1 MDATDRKEPFA
12 RDSLCENPASE
23 MPLRDN
29 WVEQPLPRSFTY
41 KRCSFFYQLWGNPE
55 LPPVVLLHGFMQSS
69 TSWDSIAR
77 SLASRFCVY
86 ALDFIGHGL
95 TEKSK
100 KPARYTYED
109 MAASVDYFLRKV
121 VCAHEKRGREKHAHT
136 RQALANCAQEKHAH
150 TNHTHINRPRA
161 NDSNAKRTHV
171 IGYSMGGRIALRLL
185 QTSGDVLASVV
196 LESCNLGCATQAERT
211 EAAQRNQG
219 WVDRIQHDGMEA
231 FVDYW
236 ETLPMFATQK
246 ELGWDKLLHV
256 SRAANNPT
264 SMVLCLQGSGKQAMP
279 LTEVTL
285 EAVRT
290 QRQNGLPMLYIY
302 GDKDAKSAAVAA
314 TLEAEGVLVSA
325 IPAGHNVHLE
335 APMLYLKEVVHF
347 LANTE
352 AGASGAEA

>member
-1 MDATDRKEPFA
+1 MGATD
-12 RDSLCENPASE
+12 
-23 MPLRDN
+23 N
-29 WVEQPLPRSFTY
+29 WAEQPLPRSFTY
-41 KRCSFFYQLWGNPE
+41 KRCNFFYQLWGNPE

-69 TSWDSIAR
+69 TSWNSIAS
-77 SLASRFCVY
+77 SLTNHFCVY

-121 VCAHEKRGREKHAHT
+121 VCVQEKYGRENRAHTQRAHEKCAHAK
-136 RQALANCAQEKHAH
+136 QAL
-150 TNHTHINRPRA
+150 TNHTHEDHAQTKRA
-161 NDSNAKRTHV
+161 HV

-185 QTSGDVLASVV
+185 QTSSDLLVSVV
-196 LESCNLGCATQAERT
+196 LESCNLGCATEIERK

-219 WVDRIQHDGMEA
+219 WVDRIQRDGMEA

-285 EAVRT
+285 EAVRA
-290 QRQNGLPMLYIY
+290 QRQTGLPMLYIY

-314 TLEAEGVLVSA
+314 TLESEGVLVSA

-347 LANTE
+347 LANAE
-352 AGASGAEA
+352 AGETGIEA

>member
-1 MDATDRKEPFA
+1 MGATDRKAPFA

-29 WVEQPLPRSFTY
+29 WAEQPLPCSFTY

-77 SLASRFCVY
+77 SLTNRFCVY
-86 ALDFIGHGL
+86 VLDFIGHGL

-121 VCAHEKRGREKHAHT
+121 VCAQEKRGREKRVHT
-136 RQALANCAQEKHAH
+136 RRDLTNRSQTKH
-150 TNHTHINRPRA
+150 TQTKRA
-161 NDSNAKRTHV
+161 HV

-185 QTSGDVLASVV
+185 QTSSDVLASVV

-231 FVDYW
+231 FVNYW

-246 ELGWDKLLHV
+246 GLGWDKLLHV
-256 SRAANNPT
+256 SRAANDPT

-290 QRQNGLPMLYIY
+290 QRQMGLPMLYIY

>member
-1 MDATDRKEPFA
+1 MDATDRKAPFA
-12 RDSLCENPASE
+12 QDSQRENPASE

-29 WVEQPLPRSFTY
+29 WVEHPLPRSFTY

-69 TSWDSIAR
+69 TSWDGIAR
-77 SLASRFCVY
+77 SLTNRFCVY
-86 ALDFIGHGL
+86 ALDFMGHGL

-121 VCAHEKRGREKHAHT
+121 VCAHEKHAHT
-136 RQALANCAQEKHAH
+136 RQAL
-150 TNHTHINRPRA
+150 TSRPRTK
-161 NDSNAKRTHV
+161 SPNAKRAHV

-185 QTSGDVLASVV
+185 QTSSDVLASVV
-196 LESCNLGCATQAERT
+196 LESCNLGCATETERT

-231 FVDYW
+231 FVNYW

-314 TLEAEGVLVSA
+314 TLEAEGVLVSV

-352 AGASGAEA
+352 AETSGIETSVTRKGSAK

>member
-1 MDATDRKEPFA
+1 MDATDRKAQSAQGAQFA
-12 RDSLCENPASE
+12 QNPLPE
-23 MPLRDN
+23 KPLHDN
-29 WVEQPLPRSFTY
+29 WAEQPLPRSFTY

-69 TSWDSIAR
+69 TSWNSIAS
-77 SLASRFCVY
+77 SLTNRFCVY

-121 VCAHEKRGREKHAHT
+121 VCAQEKRGCEKRVHT
-136 RQALANCAQEKHAH
+136 RRALANRTHAKH
-150 TNHTHINRPRA
+150 TQTKRA
-161 NDSNAKRTHV
+161 HV

-185 QTSGDVLASVV
+185 QTSSDVLASVV

-219 WVDRIQHDGMEA
+219 WVDRIQHDGMES
-231 FVDYW
+231 FVNYW

-256 SRAANNPT
+256 SRAANNPI

-285 EAVRT
+285 EAVRA
-290 QRQNGLPMLYIY
+290 QRQTGLPMLYIY

-314 TLEAEGVLVSA
+314 TLEAEGVLASA

-352 AGASGAEA
+352 VGASSIEA

>member
-1 MDATDRKEPFA
+1 MDATDRKAPFA

-29 WVEQPLPRSFTY
+29 WAEQPLPCSFTY

-77 SLASRFCVY
+77 SLTNRFCVY
-86 ALDFIGHGL
+86 VLDFIGHGL

-100 KPARYTYED
+100 KAARYTYED

-121 VCAHEKRGREKHAHT
+121 VCAQEKRGREKRVHT
-136 RQALANCAQEKHAH
+136 RRDLTNRSQTKH
-150 TNHTHINRPRA
+150 TQIKRA
-161 NDSNAKRTHV
+161 HV

-185 QTSGDVLASVV
+185 QTSSDLLASVV

-211 EAAQRNQG
+211 EAAQRNQD

-231 FVDYW
+231 FVNYW

-256 SRAANNPT
+256 SRAANDPT

-285 EAVRT
+285 EAVRA
-290 QRQNGLPMLYIY
+290 QRKKGLSMLYIY

-314 TLEAEGVLVSA
+314 TLESEGVLVSA

>member
-1 MDATDRKEPFA
+1 MDATDRKAPFA
-12 RDSLCENPASE
+12 RDSLYENPASE
-23 MPLRDN
+23 MPLHDN
-29 WVEQPLPRSFTY
+29 WAEQPLPRSFIY
-41 KRCSFFYQLWGNPE
+41 KRCNFFYQLWGNSE
-55 LPPVVLLHGFMQSS
+55 LSPVVLLHGFMQSS
-69 TSWDSIAR
+69 TSWNSIAS
-77 SLASRFCVY
+77 SLTSRFCVY

-121 VCAHEKRGREKHAHT
+121 VCAHEKRAREKGVHT
-136 RQALANCAQEKHAH
+136 RQALANH
-150 TNHTHINRPRA
+150 TYENHTHENYAQTKRA
-161 NDSNAKRTHV
+161 HV

-185 QTSGDVLASVV
+185 QTSSDLLASVV
-196 LESCNLGCATQAERT
+196 LESCNLGCATEIERI

-219 WVDRIQHDGMEA
+219 WVDRIQHDGMES

-285 EAVRT
+285 EAVRA
-290 QRQNGLPMLYIY
+290 QRQIGLPMLYIY

-314 TLEAEGVLVSA
+314 TLESEGVLVSA

-352 AGASGAEA
+352 ADATGIEA

>member
-1 MDATDRKEPFA
+1 MDATDRKAPFA

-29 WVEQPLPRSFTY
+29 WAEQPLPRSFAY

-77 SLASRFCVY
+77 SLTNRFCVY
-86 ALDFIGHGL
+86 VLDFIGHGL

-121 VCAHEKRGREKHAHT
+121 VCAQEKRGREKRVHT
-136 RQALANCAQEKHAH
+136 RRDLTNRSQTKH
-150 TNHTHINRPRA
+150 TQIKRA
-161 NDSNAKRTHV
+161 HV

-185 QTSGDVLASVV
+185 QTSSDLLASVV

-219 WVDRIQHDGMEA
+219 WVDRIQHDGMES

-256 SRAANNPT
+256 SRAANDPT

-290 QRQNGLPMLYIY
+290 QRQMGLPMLYIY
-302 GDKDAKSAAVAA
+302 GGKDAKSAAVAA
-314 TLEAEGVLVSA
+314 TLEAEGVLVSV
-325 IPAGHNVHLE
+325 ISAGHNVHLE

>member
-1 MDATDRKEPFA
+1 MDATDRKAPFA
-12 RDSLCENPASE
+12 QDSQRENPASE

-77 SLASRFCVY
+77 SLANRFCVY
-86 ALDFIGHGL
+86 ALDFMGHGL

-121 VCAHEKRGREKHAHT
+121 VCAHEKHAHT
-136 RQALANCAQEKHAH
+136 RQAH
-150 TNHTHINRPRA
+150 TSRPRTKCP
-161 NDSNAKRTHV
+161 NAKRAHV

-185 QTSGDVLASVV
+185 QTSSDVLASVV
-196 LESCNLGCATQAERT
+196 LESCNLGCATETERT

-231 FVDYW
+231 FVNYW

-256 SRAANNPT
+256 SRAANDPT

-279 LTEVTL
+279 LAEVTL

-302 GDKDAKSAAVAA
+302 GDKDAKSAVVAA
-314 TLEAEGVLVSA
+314 TLEAEGVLVSV

-335 APMLYLKEVVHF
+335 APMLYLKEVIHF

-352 AGASGAEA
+352 AEMSGIETSVTRKGSAK

>member
-1 MDATDRKEPFA
+1 MDATDRKAPFA

-29 WVEQPLPRSFTY
+29 WAEQPLPCSFTY

-77 SLASRFCVY
+77 SLTNRFCVY
-86 ALDFIGHGL
+86 VLDFIGHGL

-121 VCAHEKRGREKHAHT
+121 VCAQEKRGREKRVHT
-136 RQALANCAQEKHAH
+136 RRDLTNRSQTKH
-150 TNHTHINRPRA
+150 TQIKRA
-161 NDSNAKRTHV
+161 HV

-185 QTSGDVLASVV
+185 QTSSDLLASVV
-196 LESCNLGCATQAERT
+196 LESCNLGCATEIERI

-231 FVDYW
+231 FVNYW

-256 SRAANNPT
+256 SRAANDPT

-290 QRQNGLPMLYIY
+290 QRQMGLPMLYIY

-352 AGASGAEA
+352 AGASGIEA

>member
-1 MDATDRKEPFA
+1 MDATDRKAPFA
-12 RDSLCENPASE
+12 QDSQRENPASE

-77 SLASRFCVY
+77 SLANRFCVY
-86 ALDFIGHGL
+86 ALDFMGHGL

-121 VCAHEKRGREKHAHT
+121 VCAQEKRGREKGVHT
-136 RQALANCAQEKHAH
+136 RQAL
-150 TNHTHINRPRA
+150 TNHSQTKHTQTKRA
-161 NDSNAKRTHV
+161 HV

-185 QTSGDVLASVV
+185 QTSSDVLAAVV
-196 LESCNLGCATQAERT
+196 LESCNLGCATETERT

-231 FVDYW
+231 FVNYW

-279 LTEVTL
+279 LAEVTL

>member
-1 MDATDRKEPFA
+1 MDATDRKAPFA

-29 WVEQPLPRSFTY
+29 WAEQPLPCSFTY

-77 SLASRFCVY
+77 SLTNRFCVY
-86 ALDFIGHGL
+86 VLDFIGHGL

-121 VCAHEKRGREKHAHT
+121 VCAQEKRGREKRVHT
-136 RQALANCAQEKHAH
+136 RRDLTNRSQTKH
-150 TNHTHINRPRA
+150 TQIKRA
-161 NDSNAKRTHV
+161 HV

-185 QTSGDVLASVV
+185 QTSSDLLASVV

-219 WVDRIQHDGMEA
+219 WVDRIQHDGMES

-285 EAVRT
+285 EAVRA
-290 QRQNGLPMLYIY
+290 QRQIGLPMLYIY

>member
-1 MDATDRKEPFA
+1 MGATDRKAPFA

-23 MPLRDN
+23 MPLRNN
-29 WVEQPLPRSFTY
+29 WAEQPLPRSFIY
-41 KRCSFFYQLWGNPE
+41 KRCNFFYQLWGNPE

-69 TSWDSIAR
+69 PSWDSIAR
-77 SLASRFCVY
+77 SLTNRFCVY
-86 ALDFIGHGL
+86 VLDFIGHGL

-121 VCAHEKRGREKHAHT
+121 VCAQEKRGREKRVHT
-136 RQALANCAQEKHAH
+136 RRDLTNRSQTKH
-150 TNHTHINRPRA
+150 TQIKRA
-161 NDSNAKRTHV
+161 HV

-185 QTSGDVLASVV
+185 QTSSDLLASVV

-219 WVDRIQHDGMEA
+219 WVDRIQHDGMES

-246 ELGWDKLLHV
+246 ELGWDKLLHA

-290 QRQNGLPMLYIY
+290 QRQMGLPMLYIY
-302 GDKDAKSAAVAA
+302 GDKDAKSVAVAA

>member
-1 MDATDRKEPFA
+1 MDATDRKAPFA
-12 RDSLCENPASE
+12 QDSQRENPASE
-23 MPLRDN
+23 MPLRNN
-29 WVEQPLPRSFTY
+29 WAEQPLPRSFTY
-41 KRCSFFYQLWGNPE
+41 KRCNFFYQLWGNPE

-77 SLASRFCVY
+77 SLTNRFCVY
-86 ALDFIGHGL
+86 VLDFIGHGL

-121 VCAHEKRGREKHAHT
+121 VCAQEKRGREKRVHT
-136 RQALANCAQEKHAH
+136 RRDLTNRSQTKH
-150 TNHTHINRPRA
+150 TQIKRA
-161 NDSNAKRTHV
+161 HV

-185 QTSGDVLASVV
+185 QTSSDVLASVV
-196 LESCNLGCATQAERT
+196 LESCNLGCATETERT

-231 FVDYW
+231 FVNYW

-302 GDKDAKSAAVAA
+302 GDKDAKSVAVAA

>member
-1 MDATDRKEPFA
+1 MDATDRKAPFA
-12 RDSLCENPASE
+12 RDSQRENPASE

-77 SLASRFCVY
+77 SLANRFCVY
-86 ALDFIGHGL
+86 ALDFMGHGL

-121 VCAHEKRGREKHAHT
+121 VCAHEKHAHI
-136 RQALANCAQEKHAH
+136 RQAL
-150 TNHTHINRPRA
+150 TSRPRTK
-161 NDSNAKRTHV
+161 SPNAKRAHV

-185 QTSGDVLASVV
+185 QTSSDVLASVV
-196 LESCNLGCATQAERT
+196 LESCNLGCATETERT

-231 FVDYW
+231 FVNYW

-279 LTEVTL
+279 LAEVTL

-302 GDKDAKSAAVAA
+302 GDKDAKSAVVAA
-314 TLEAEGVLVSA
+314 TLEAEGVLVSV

-352 AGASGAEA
+352 AETSGIETSVTRKGSAK

>member
-1 MDATDRKEPFA
+1 MDATDRKAPFA

-23 MPLRDN
+23 MLLRDN
-29 WVEQPLPRSFTY
+29 WAEQPLPCSFTY

-77 SLASRFCVY
+77 SLTNRFCVY
-86 ALDFIGHGL
+86 VLDFIGHGL

-121 VCAHEKRGREKHAHT
+121 VCAQEKRGREKRVHT
-136 RQALANCAQEKHAH
+136 RRDLTNRSQTKH
-150 TNHTHINRPRA
+150 TQIKRA
-161 NDSNAKRTHV
+161 HV

-185 QTSGDVLASVV
+185 RTSSDVLASVV

-246 ELGWDKLLHV
+246 GLGWDKLLHV
-256 SRAANNPT
+256 SRAANDPT

-290 QRQNGLPMLYIY
+290 QRQMGLPMLYIY

-352 AGASGAEA
+352 AGASGIEA

>member
-1 MDATDRKEPFA
+1 MDATDRKAPFA
-12 RDSLCENPASE
+12 QDSQRENPASE
-23 MPLRDN
+23 MPLRNN
-29 WVEQPLPRSFTY
+29 WAEQPLPRSFTY
-41 KRCSFFYQLWGNPE
+41 KRCNFFYQLWGNPE

-77 SLASRFCVY
+77 SLTNRFCVY
-86 ALDFIGHGL
+86 VLDFIGHGL

-121 VCAHEKRGREKHAHT
+121 VCAQEKRGREKRVHT
-136 RQALANCAQEKHAH
+136 RRDLTNRSQTKH
-150 TNHTHINRPRA
+150 TQIKRA
-161 NDSNAKRTHV
+161 HV

-185 QTSGDVLASVV
+185 QTSSDVLASVV
-196 LESCNLGCATQAERT
+196 LESCNLGCATETERT

-231 FVDYW
+231 FVNYW

-352 AGASGAEA
+352 AGASGIEA

>member
-1 MDATDRKEPFA
+1 MDATDRKAPFA
-12 RDSLCENPASE
+12 QDSQRENPASE

-29 WVEQPLPRSFTY
+29 WAEQPLPRSFTY

-69 TSWDSIAR
+69 TSWDGIAR
-77 SLASRFCVY
+77 SLANRFCVY

-121 VCAHEKRGREKHAHT
+121 VCVQEKRARTK
-136 RQALANCAQEKHAH
+136 
-150 TNHTHINRPRA
+150 HTHTKRVLTNRPRTK
-161 NDSNAKRTHV
+161 SPNAKRAHV

-185 QTSGDVLASVV
+185 QTSSDVLASVV
-196 LESCNLGCATQAERT
+196 LESCNLGCATETERT

-231 FVDYW
+231 FVNYW

-314 TLEAEGVLVSA
+314 TLEAEGVLVSV

-352 AGASGAEA
+352 AETSGIETSVTRKGSAK

>member
-1 MDATDRKEPFA
+1 MDATDRKAPFA
-12 RDSLCENPASE
+12 QDSQRENPASE

-77 SLASRFCVY
+77 SLANRFCVY
-86 ALDFIGHGL
+86 ALDFMGHGL

-121 VCAHEKRGREKHAHT
+121 VCAHEKHTHT
-136 RQALANCAQEKHAH
+136 RQAL
-150 TNHTHINRPRA
+150 TSRPRTK
-161 NDSNAKRTHV
+161 SPNAKRAHV

-185 QTSGDVLASVV
+185 QTSSDVLASVV
-196 LESCNLGCATQAERT
+196 LESCNLGCATETERT

-231 FVDYW
+231 FVNYW

-290 QRQNGLPMLYIY
+290 QRQMGLPMLYIY

-314 TLEAEGVLVSA
+314 TLEAEGVLVSV

>member
-1 MDATDRKEPFA
+1 MDATDRKAPFA
-12 RDSLCENPASE
+12 QDSQRENPASE

-77 SLASRFCVY
+77 SLANRFCVY
-86 ALDFIGHGL
+86 ALDFMGHGL

-121 VCAHEKRGREKHAHT
+121 VCVQEKRARTK
-136 RQALANCAQEKHAH
+136 
-150 TNHTHINRPRA
+150 HTHTKRVLTNRPRTKGP
-161 NDSNAKRTHV
+161 NAKRAHV

-185 QTSGDVLASVV
+185 QTSSDVLASVV
-196 LESCNLGCATQAERT
+196 LESCNLGCATEAERT

-231 FVDYW
+231 FVNYW

-279 LTEVTL
+279 LAEVTL

-290 QRQNGLPMLYIY
+290 QRQMGLPMLYIY

-314 TLEAEGVLVSA
+314 TLEAEGVLVSV

>member
-1 MDATDRKEPFA
+1 MGATD
-12 RDSLCENPASE
+12 
-23 MPLRDN
+23 N
-29 WVEQPLPRSFTY
+29 WAEQPLPRSFTY
-41 KRCSFFYQLWGNPE
+41 KRCNFFYQLWGNPE

-69 TSWDSIAR
+69 TSWNSIAS
-77 SLASRFCVY
+77 SLTNHFCVY

-121 VCAHEKRGREKHAHT
+121 VCVQEKYGRENRAHTQRAHEKCAHAK
-136 RQALANCAQEKHAH
+136 QAL
-150 TNHTHINRPRA
+150 TNHTHEDHAQTKRA
-161 NDSNAKRTHV
+161 HV

-185 QTSGDVLASVV
+185 QTSSDLLVSVV
-196 LESCNLGCATQAERT
+196 LESCNLGCATEIERK
-211 EAAQRNQG
+211 ESAQRNQG
-219 WVDRIQHDGMEA
+219 WVDRIQRDGMEA

-285 EAVRT
+285 EAVRA
-290 QRQNGLPMLYIY
+290 QRQTGLPMLYIY

-314 TLEAEGVLVSA
+314 TLESEGVLVSA

-347 LANTE
+347 LANAE
-352 AGASGAEA
+352 AGETGIEA

>member
-1 MDATDRKEPFA
+1 MGVTGRKAQFA

-23 MPLRDN
+23 MPLRNN
-29 WVEQPLPRSFTY
+29 WAEQPLPCSFTY

-77 SLASRFCVY
+77 SLTNRFCVY
-86 ALDFIGHGL
+86 VLDFIGHGL

-121 VCAHEKRGREKHAHT
+121 VCAQEKRGREKRVHT
-136 RQALANCAQEKHAH
+136 RRDLTNRSQTKH
-150 TNHTHINRPRA
+150 TQIKRA
-161 NDSNAKRTHV
+161 HV

-185 QTSGDVLASVV
+185 QTSSDLLASVV

-219 WVDRIQHDGMEA
+219 WVDRIQHDGMES

-285 EAVRT
+285 EAVRA
-290 QRQNGLPMLYIY
+290 QRQIGLPMLYIY

-314 TLEAEGVLVSA
+314 TLEAEGVLVSV

>member
-1 MDATDRKEPFA
+1 MGATD
-12 RDSLCENPASE
+12 
-23 MPLRDN
+23 N
-29 WVEQPLPRSFTY
+29 WAEQPLPRSFIY
-41 KRCSFFYQLWGNPE
+41 KRCNFFYQLWGNPE
-55 LPPVVLLHGFMQSS
+55 LSPVVLLHGFMQSS
-69 TSWDSIAR
+69 TSWNSIAS
-77 SLASRFCVY
+77 SLTSRFCVY

-121 VCAHEKRGREKHAHT
+121 VCAHTQRAHEKGAHA
-136 RQALANCAQEKHAH
+136 RQALANH
-150 TNHTHINRPRA
+150 TYENHTHENYAQTKRA
-161 NDSNAKRTHV
+161 HV

-185 QTSGDVLASVV
+185 RTSSDLLASVV
-196 LESCNLGCATQAERT
+196 LESCNLGCATEIERI

-219 WVDRIQHDGMEA
+219 WVDRIQRDGMEA

-285 EAVRT
+285 EAVRA
-290 QRQNGLPMLYIY
+290 QRQIGLPMLYIY

-314 TLEAEGVLVSA
+314 TLESEGVLVSA

-352 AGASGAEA
+352 ADATGIEA

>member
-1 MDATDRKEPFA
+1 MDATDRKAPFA
-12 RDSLCENPASE
+12 QDSQRENPAFE

-69 TSWDSIAR
+69 TSWDNIAR
-77 SLASRFCVY
+77 SLANRFCVY
-86 ALDFIGHGL
+86 ALDFMGHGL

-121 VCAHEKRGREKHAHT
+121 VCMQEKRARTK
-136 RQALANCAQEKHAH
+136 
-150 TNHTHINRPRA
+150 HTHTKRVLTSRPRTK
-161 NDSNAKRTHV
+161 SPNAKRAHV

-185 QTSGDVLASVV
+185 QTSSDVLASVV
-196 LESCNLGCATQAERT
+196 LESCNLGCATETERT

-231 FVDYW
+231 FVNYW

-279 LTEVTL
+279 LAEVTL

-302 GDKDAKSAAVAA
+302 GDKDAKSAVVAA
-314 TLEAEGVLVSA
+314 TLEAEGVLVSV

-352 AGASGAEA
+352 AETSGIETSVTRKGSAK

>member
-1 MDATDRKEPFA
+1 MDATDRKAPFPQ
-12 RDSLCENPASE
+12 DSPRENPASE

-77 SLASRFCVY
+77 SLANRFCVY
-86 ALDFIGHGL
+86 ALDFMGHGL

-121 VCAHEKRGREKHAHT
+121 VCAHEKHVHAKRVLT
-136 RQALANCAQEKHAH
+136 
-150 TNHTHINRPRA
+150 NRPRTK
-161 NDSNAKRTHV
+161 SPNAKRAHV

-185 QTSGDVLASVV
+185 QTSSDVLASVV
-196 LESCNLGCATQAERT
+196 LESCNLGCATETERT

-231 FVDYW
+231 FVNYW

-256 SRAANNPT
+256 SRAANSPT

-279 LTEVTL
+279 LAEVTL

-314 TLEAEGVLVSA
+314 TLEAEGVLVSS

-352 AGASGAEA
+352 AETLGIETSVTRKGSAK

>member
-1 MDATDRKEPFA
+1 MDATDRKAPFA
-12 RDSLCENPASE
+12 RDSQRENPASE

-77 SLASRFCVY
+77 SLANRFCVY
-86 ALDFIGHGL
+86 ALDFMGHGL

-121 VCAHEKRGREKHAHT
+121 VCAHEKHAHI
-136 RQALANCAQEKHAH
+136 RQAL
-150 TNHTHINRPRA
+150 TSRPRTK
-161 NDSNAKRTHV
+161 SPNAKRAHV

-185 QTSGDVLASVV
+185 QTSSDVLASVV
-196 LESCNLGCATQAERT
+196 LESCNLGCATETERT

-231 FVDYW
+231 FVNYW

-285 EAVRT
+285 EAVRA

-314 TLEAEGVLVSA
+314 TLGAEGVLVSA

-352 AGASGAEA
+352 SGASGAEA

>member
-1 MDATDRKEPFA
+1 MDATDRKAPFA

-29 WVEQPLPRSFTY
+29 WAEQPLPCSFTY

-77 SLASRFCVY
+77 SLTNRFCVY
-86 ALDFIGHGL
+86 VLDFIGHGL

-100 KPARYTYED
+100 KAARYTYED

-121 VCAHEKRGREKHAHT
+121 VCAQEKRGREKRVHT
-136 RQALANCAQEKHAH
+136 RRDLTNRSQTKH
-150 TNHTHINRPRA
+150 TQTKRA
-161 NDSNAKRTHV
+161 HV

-185 QTSGDVLASVV
+185 QTSSDLLASVV
-196 LESCNLGCATQAERT
+196 LESCNLGCATEIERK

-219 WVDRIQHDGMEA
+219 WVDRIQRDGMEA

-285 EAVRT
+285 EAVRA
-290 QRQNGLPMLYIY
+290 QRQTGLPMLYIY

-314 TLEAEGVLVSA
+314 TLEVEGVLVSA

-352 AGASGAEA
+352 ADATGIEA

>member
-1 MDATDRKEPFA
+1 MDATDRKAPFA
-12 RDSLCENPASE
+12 RDFLCENGASE
-23 MPLRDN
+23 MRVRDN
-29 WVEQPLPRSFTY
+29 WTEQPLPRSFTY

-69 TSWDSIAR
+69 TSWNSIAS
-77 SLASRFCVY
+77 SLTNRFCVY

-121 VCAHEKRGREKHAHT
+121 VCAQEKCDHEKRGCEKSVHT
-136 RQALANCAQEKHAH
+136 RQALAN
-150 TNHTHINRPRA
+150 HTHAKHTQTKRA
-161 NDSNAKRTHV
+161 HV

-185 QTSGDVLASVV
+185 QTSSDVLASVV

-256 SRAANNPT
+256 SRAANNPA

-290 QRQNGLPMLYIY
+290 QRQMGLPMLYIY

-352 AGASGAEA
+352 AGASSIEA

>member
-1 MDATDRKEPFA
+1 MGATDRKAPFA
-12 RDSLCENPASE
+12 RNSLCDNPASE
-23 MPLRDN
+23 MPLRNN
-29 WVEQPLPRSFTY
+29 WAEQPLPRSFIY
-41 KRCSFFYQLWGNPE
+41 KRCNFFYQLWGNPE

-69 TSWDSIAR
+69 PSWDSIAR
-77 SLASRFCVY
+77 SLTNRFCVY
-86 ALDFIGHGL
+86 VLDFIGHGL

-121 VCAHEKRGREKHAHT
+121 VCAQEKRGREKRVHT
-136 RQALANCAQEKHAH
+136 RQDLTNRSQTKH
-150 TNHTHINRPRA
+150 TQIKRA
-161 NDSNAKRTHV
+161 HV
-171 IGYSMGGRIALRLL
+171 IGYSMGGRIVLRLL
-185 QTSGDVLASVV
+185 QTSSDLLASVV
-196 LESCNLGCATQAERT
+196 LESCNLGCATETERI

-219 WVDRIQHDGMEA
+219 WVDRIQHDGMES

-256 SRAANNPT
+256 SRAANDPT

-290 QRQNGLPMLYIY
+290 QRQMGLPMLYIY
-302 GDKDAKSAAVAA
+302 GDKDAKSVAVAA

>member
-1 MDATDRKEPFA
+1 MDATDRKAQSSQEVQFA
-12 RDSLCENPASE
+12 QNLAEK
-23 MPLRDN
+23 PLHDN

-41 KRCSFFYQLWGNPE
+41 KRCNFFYQLWGNPE

-69 TSWDSIAR
+69 TSWNSIAS
-77 SLASRFCVY
+77 SLTNHFCVY

-121 VCAHEKRGREKHAHT
+121 VCAQEKYGRENRAHTQRAHEKCAHAK
-136 RQALANCAQEKHAH
+136 QAI
-150 TNHTHINRPRA
+150 TNHTHEDHAQTKRA
-161 NDSNAKRTHV
+161 YV

-185 QTSGDVLASVV
+185 QTSSDLLASVV
-196 LESCNLGCATQAERT
+196 LESCNLGCATEIERK

-219 WVDRIQHDGMEA
+219 WVDRIQRDGMES

-285 EAVRT
+285 EAVRA
-290 QRQNGLPMLYIY
+290 QRQIGLPMLYIY

-314 TLEAEGVLVSA
+314 TLESEGVLVSA

-352 AGASGAEA
+352 AGMSSIEA

>member
-1 MDATDRKEPFA
+1 MDATDRKAPFA

-29 WVEQPLPRSFTY
+29 WAEQPLPCSFTY

-77 SLASRFCVY
+77 SLTNRFCVY
-86 ALDFIGHGL
+86 VLDFIGHGL

-100 KPARYTYED
+100 KSARYTYED

-121 VCAHEKRGREKHAHT
+121 VCAQEKRGREKRVHT
-136 RQALANCAQEKHAH
+136 RRDLTNRSQTKH
-150 TNHTHINRPRA
+150 TQIKRA
-161 NDSNAKRTHV
+161 HV

-185 QTSGDVLASVV
+185 QTSSDLLASVV
-196 LESCNLGCATQAERT
+196 LESCNLGCATETERT

-231 FVDYW
+231 FVNYW

-285 EAVRT
+285 EAVRA
-290 QRQNGLPMLYIY
+290 QRQIGLPMLYIY

>member
-1 MDATDRKEPFA
+1 MGATDRKASFA

-23 MPLRDN
+23 MPLRNN
-29 WVEQPLPRSFTY
+29 WAEQPLPRSFTY
-41 KRCSFFYQLWGNPE
+41 KRCNFFYQLWGNSE

-69 TSWDSIAR
+69 TSWDSIAC
-77 SLASRFCVY
+77 SLTNRFCVY
-86 ALDFIGHGL
+86 GLDFIGHGL

-121 VCAHEKRGREKHAHT
+121 VCAQEKRGREKRVHT
-136 RQALANCAQEKHAH
+136 RRDLTNRSQTKH
-150 TNHTHINRPRA
+150 TQIKRA
-161 NDSNAKRTHV
+161 HV

-185 QTSGDVLASVV
+185 QTSSDLLASVV

-219 WVDRIQHDGMEA
+219 WVDRIQHDGMES

-285 EAVRT
+285 EAVRA
-290 QRQNGLPMLYIY
+290 QRQIGLPMLYIY

>member
-1 MDATDRKEPFA
+1 MDATDRKAPFA
-12 RDSLCENPASE
+12 QDSQRENPASE
-23 MPLRDN
+23 MPLRNN
-29 WVEQPLPRSFTY
+29 WAEQPLPRSFTY
-41 KRCSFFYQLWGNPE
+41 KRCNFFYQLWGNPE

-69 TSWDSIAR
+69 TSWDSIAC
-77 SLASRFCVY
+77 SLTNRFCVY
-86 ALDFIGHGL
+86 VLDFIGHGL

-121 VCAHEKRGREKHAHT
+121 VCAQEKRGREKRVHT
-136 RQALANCAQEKHAH
+136 RRDLTNRSQTKH
-150 TNHTHINRPRA
+150 TQIKRA
-161 NDSNAKRTHV
+161 HV

-185 QTSGDVLASVV
+185 QTSSDVLASVV
-196 LESCNLGCATQAERT
+196 LESCNLGCATETERT

-231 FVDYW
+231 FVNYW

-302 GDKDAKSAAVAA
+302 GDKDAKSAVVAA

>member
-1 MDATDRKEPFA
+1 MDATDRKAPFA

-29 WVEQPLPRSFTY
+29 WAEQPLPCSFTY

-77 SLASRFCVY
+77 SLTNRFCVY
-86 ALDFIGHGL
+86 VLDFIGHGL

-121 VCAHEKRGREKHAHT
+121 VCAQEKRGREKRVHT
-136 RQALANCAQEKHAH
+136 RRDLTNRSQTKH
-150 TNHTHINRPRA
+150 TQIKRA
-161 NDSNAKRTHV
+161 HV

-185 QTSGDVLASVV
+185 QTSSDLLASVV

-231 FVDYW
+231 FVNYW

-246 ELGWDKLLHV
+246 ELGWDKLLHA

-285 EAVRT
+285 EAVRD
-290 QRQNGLPMLYIY
+290 QRKKGLSMLYIY

-352 AGASGAEA
+352 AGASGIEA

>member
-1 MDATDRKEPFA
+1 MDATDRKAPFA

-29 WVEQPLPRSFTY
+29 WAEQPLPCSFTY

-77 SLASRFCVY
+77 SLTNRFCVY
-86 ALDFIGHGL
+86 VLDFIGHGL

-100 KPARYTYED
+100 KAARYTYED
-109 MAASVDYFLRKV
+109 MAASVDYFLREV
-121 VCAHEKRGREKHAHT
+121 VCAQEKRGREKRVHT
-136 RQALANCAQEKHAH
+136 RRDLTNRSQTKH
-150 TNHTHINRPRA
+150 TQIKRA
-161 NDSNAKRTHV
+161 HV

-185 QTSGDVLASVV
+185 QTSSDLLASVV

-211 EAAQRNQG
+211 EAAQRNQD

-231 FVDYW
+231 FVNYW

-285 EAVRT
+285 EAVRA
-290 QRQNGLPMLYIY
+290 QRKKGLSMLYIY

-314 TLEAEGVLVSA
+314 TLESEGVLVSA

>member
-1 MDATDRKEPFA
+1 MDATDRKAPFA

-29 WVEQPLPRSFTY
+29 WAEQPLPRSFTY

-55 LPPVVLLHGFMQSS
+55 LPPVILLHGFMQSS
-69 TSWDSIAR
+69 TSWNSIAS
-77 SLASRFCVY
+77 SLTNRFCVY

-100 KPARYTYED
+100 KAARYTYED

-121 VCAHEKRGREKHAHT
+121 VCAHEKHAHT
-136 RQALANCAQEKHAH
+136 RQAL
-150 TNHTHINRPRA
+150 TNRPRTKGP
-161 NDSNAKRTHV
+161 NAKRAHV

-185 QTSGDVLASVV
+185 QTSSDVLASVV
-196 LESCNLGCATQAERT
+196 LESCNLGCATETERT

-231 FVDYW
+231 FVNYW

-279 LTEVTL
+279 LAEVTL

-302 GDKDAKSAAVAA
+302 GDKDAKSAVVAA
-314 TLEAEGVLVSA
+314 TLEAEGVLVSV

-352 AGASGAEA
+352 AETSGIETSVTRKGNAK

>member
-1 MDATDRKEPFA
+1 MDATDRKAPFA

-29 WVEQPLPRSFTY
+29 WAEQPLPCSFTY

-77 SLASRFCVY
+77 SLTNRFCVY
-86 ALDFIGHGL
+86 VLDFIGHGL

-100 KPARYTYED
+100 KAARYTYED

-121 VCAHEKRGREKHAHT
+121 VCAQEKRGREKRVHT
-136 RQALANCAQEKHAH
+136 RRDLTNRSQTKH
-150 TNHTHINRPRA
+150 TQIKRA
-161 NDSNAKRTHV
+161 HV

-185 QTSGDVLASVV
+185 QTSSDLLASVV

-211 EAAQRNQG
+211 EAAQRNQD

-231 FVDYW
+231 FVNYW

-285 EAVRT
+285 EAVRD
-290 QRQNGLPMLYIY
+290 QRKKGLSMLYIY

>member
-1 MDATDRKEPFA
+1 MDATDRKASFA
-12 RDSLCENPASE
+12 QDSQRENPASE

-77 SLASRFCVY
+77 SLANRFCVY
-86 ALDFIGHGL
+86 ALDFMGHGL

-121 VCAHEKRGREKHAHT
+121 VCAHEKRGREKSVHA
-136 RQALANCAQEKHAH
+136 RQALTSRLRTKS
-150 TNHTHINRPRA
+150 P
-161 NDSNAKRTHV
+161 NAKRAHV

-185 QTSGDVLASVV
+185 QTSSDVLASVV
-196 LESCNLGCATQAERT
+196 LESCNLGCATETERT

-231 FVDYW
+231 FVNYW

-279 LTEVTL
+279 LAEVTL

-314 TLEAEGVLVSA
+314 TLESEGVLVSA

>member
-1 MDATDRKEPFA
+1 MGATD
-12 RDSLCENPASE
+12 
-23 MPLRDN
+23 N
-29 WVEQPLPRSFTY
+29 WAEQPLPRSFAY
-41 KRCSFFYQLWGNPE
+41 KRCNFFYQLWGNPE

-69 TSWDSIAR
+69 TSWNSIAS
-77 SLASRFCVY
+77 SLTNRFCVY

-109 MAASVDYFLRKV
+109 MAASVDYLLRKV
-121 VCAHEKRGREKHAHT
+121 VCVHEKRACEKGVHA
-136 RQALANCAQEKHAH
+136 RQALANHTYENRTHENYAQTK
-150 TNHTHINRPRA
+150 RA
-161 NDSNAKRTHV
+161 HV

-185 QTSGDVLASVV
+185 QTSSDLLASVV
-196 LESCNLGCATQAERT
+196 LESCNLGCATEIERI

-219 WVDRIQHDGMEA
+219 WVDRIQHDGMES

-256 SRAANNPT
+256 SRVANNPT

-285 EAVRT
+285 EAVRA
-290 QRQNGLPMLYIY
+290 QRQIGLPMLYIY

-314 TLEAEGVLVSA
+314 TLESEGVLVSA

-352 AGASGAEA
+352 AGMSSIEA